1 MLLPIEISRLINLAY
16 EAMVRDPQ
24 HTLAPAYR
32 QAIYQGISNFPNPHT
47 SLARKWLAVLA
58 AEHVVPIWKQV
69 WPNDSLAIRMLDLAN
84 TALYEVSDQAGI
96 RAEAELAME
105 HLERLG
111 NKLYGFTE
119 LDAFFAK
126 TAAVQAVFE
135 VLGIIPFDRLI
146 LAENETDEHL
156 DPSASDT
163 AKWAAYAYAGRL
175 RDPNADPAKRRAFWA
190 WWLYE
195 GTSLAWGKSEH

>member
-1 MLLPIEISRLINLAY
+1 MPPPFEIRRLINPAY
-16 EAMVRDPQ
+16 ETMVHDPQ
-24 HTLAPAYR
+24 HALAPAYR
-32 QAIYQGISNFPNPHT
+32 QAIYQGITNFPNPHA

-58 AEHVVPIWKQV
+58 AEHVVPIWQQV
-69 WPNDSLAIRMLDLAN
+69 WPNDSLALCMLDLAN
-84 TALYEVSDQAGI
+84 TALREVSDPAGI

-105 HLERLG
+105 QLERLG
-111 NKLYGFTE
+111 DKLYRFTE

-126 TAAVQAVFE
+126 TASVQAVFE
-135 VLGIIPFDRLI
+135 VLGISPFDRLI
-146 LAENETDEHL
+146 LAEDATDEHL

-195 GTSLAWGKSEH
+195 GTSLAWGKFEH

>member
-69 WPNDSLAIRMLDLAN
+69 WPNDSLSIRMLDLAN

-105 HLERLG
+105 QLERLG

-146 LAENETDEHL
+146 LAENEPDEHL